1 MTFTF
6 ANIKSWSAG
15 DGREVFHA
23 ASSRAQAAQDAADG
37 LAELPAFTTWGGES
51 AEAAKEAIGNDMAG
65 QITDSELHGASQRLV
80 DLDEN
85 IVEVWADTVAV
96 PQQPGTDTSAAANEF
111 TQAYRDYNTE
121 HNDVVDGLLV
131 TCPRDA

>member
-1 MTFTF
+1 MGWRI
-6 ANIKSWSAG
+6 AAVAECAER
-15 DGREVFHA
+15 GRTM
-23 ASSRAQAAQDAADG
+23 R
-37 LAELPAFTTWGGES
+37 
-51 AEAAKEAIGNDMAG
+51 DMAG

-96 PQQPGTDTSAAANEF
+96 PQQPGTDTSAATNEF